1 MLCQQCYVVRG
12 MTLQFSDWKCE
23 IKLHIGSENHQVFD
37 FICIHFEQKPDFN
50 QNSYTKTISPIPVTK
65 RIAHTETSFDD
76 ALGKLNWLIGMT
88 RTEISFEVC
97 QINTRVKN
105 PIVAGILP
113 VNKVMKSTSNSIG
126 IPNLNLKSLSLQM
139 QTLTTYHKG

>member
-1 MLCQQCYVVRG
+1 
-12 MTLQFSDWKCE
+12 
-23 IKLHIGSENHQVFD
+23 
-37 FICIHFEQKPDFN
+37 
-50 QNSYTKTISPIPVTK
+50 
-65 RIAHTETSFDD
+65 
-76 ALGKLNWLIGMT
+76 MT

-105 PIVAGILP
+105 AIVAGILP

-139 QTLTTYHKG
+139 QTLTTYHMGENQGRYITILSDKHNNLVRFSWSNTMLQHAACSILAEE